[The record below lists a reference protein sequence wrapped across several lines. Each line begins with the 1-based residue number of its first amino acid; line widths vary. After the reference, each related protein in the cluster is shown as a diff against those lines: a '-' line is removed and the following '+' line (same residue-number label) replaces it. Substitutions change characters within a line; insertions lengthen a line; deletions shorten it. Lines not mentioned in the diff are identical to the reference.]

1 MARITKQPRIITITL
16 HSTKNKLLFLL
27 PISNSLSSTSLSSIS
42 YNIPL
47 SFNYVL
53 AIFWLQHI
61 ERRLRFFVQQ
71 SITLYKIKCNKAK
84 QNRILQALPLKC
96 GVRIFRTS
104 ATSLPSFLSLFSF
117 SLISYFLSLLSSSSI
132 TLTYIITF

>member
-84 QNRILQALPLKC
+84 QNRILRALPLKC
-96 GVRIFRTS
+96 AVRIFRTS
-104 ATSLPSFLSLFSF
+104 ATCRASEGGRGEFLRVR
-117 SLISYFLSLLSSSSI
+117 IVRQRDAAPK
-132 TLTYIITF
+132 